1 MGLGEEVAAPV
12 PSHLL
17 SKIKGLREGGGHVI
31 FVTGN
36 SCRAVP
42 AAPEDR
48 LDPTKLALEIDAA
61 LKNRARLYKNL
72 LDALTA
78 ELGRARAETVL
89 AAAIEKRG
97 EESGRVLF
105 GHMTAPTAA
114 QVADAFLAVSP
125 AEGTLFPHARA
136 QDGAGRV
143 TISVS
148 RCPLLEAWRE
158 DGVPDSEIETLCRI
172 AGRFDNGCFGAA
184 GIGFAA
190 ETWTPGKDGCCTLYL
205 GPAAPA
211 PSASGKR

>member
-12 PSHLL
+12 PGHLW
-17 SKIKGLREGGGHVI
+17 SKIKGLHAGGGHVI

-48 LDPTKLALEIDAA
+48 LDPTKLASEIDAA
-61 LKNRARLYKNL
+61 FKSRARLYKNL

-97 EESGRVLF
+97 EEAGRKLF
-105 GHMTAPTAA
+105 GDLKTPTAA
-114 QVADAFLAVSP
+114 QAADAFLAVSP

-136 QDGAGRV
+136 QDGAGGV

-158 DGVPDSEIETLCRI
+158 DGLPDSEIETLCRI

-190 ETWTPGKDGCCTLYL
+190 ETWAPGKDGCCTLYL

-211 PSASGKR
+211 PRASGKR